1 LDTSAFS
8 ISDLFENM
16 FLFSP
21 RRYDKIVDGAV
32 ALQKQGG
39 DANGYLQRY
48 VYIYF
53 STTSTDNLGHQDH
66 YYKEIT
72 APV

>member
-1 LDTSAFS
+1 MSVF
-8 ISDLFENM
+8 IENM

-32 ALQKQGG
+32 ALRKQGG

-53 STTSTDNLGHQDH
+53 SITSTGNLGHQDH